1 MTSNNPLYAKLPPET
16 LQIAD
21 RIGLAT
27 NAPDVTR
34 GLLGSVRDIDKCLNS
49 YYSVKQVEEK
59 LHQSTSR
66 SKRVGIKKDKKR
78 LTSKERKELF
88 KLKSKHIDFNLLLP
102 LYDLWKKYMTNVL
115 QSIKNAND
123 LMKLIKCD
131 YHGALVSVVAAKNTS
146 LVGLT
151 GIILQET
158 KLTFKLVSENN
169 RVSVIPKSGCIFAF
183 ESPVDGHLYKIAGS
197 HIALSPVL
205 RTRAKLKCRNKK
217 TECNI

>member
-1 MTSNNPLYAKLPPET
+1 MYAKLPAET

-21 RIGLAT
+21 RIGLTT
-27 NAPDVTR
+27 NAPDVTQH
-34 GLLGSVRDIDKCLNS
+34 LLSSVRDINESLSS

-59 LHQSTSR
+59 LQLSTSR

-78 LTSKERKELF
+78 LTSKERKELY
-88 KLKSKHIDFNLLLP
+88 KLKSKHINFDLLLP
-102 LYDLWKKYMTNVL
+102 LYDLWKDYMTNVL
-115 QSIKNAND
+115 QSIKNAGD

-131 YHGALVSVVAAKNTS
+131 YHGALMTVVAAKNTS

-158 KLTFKLVSENN
+158 KLTLKLVSENN
-169 RVSVIPKSGCIFAF
+169 RVSTIPKSGCIFAF
-183 ESPVDGHLYKIAGS
+183 ESPIDGRIYKIAGS